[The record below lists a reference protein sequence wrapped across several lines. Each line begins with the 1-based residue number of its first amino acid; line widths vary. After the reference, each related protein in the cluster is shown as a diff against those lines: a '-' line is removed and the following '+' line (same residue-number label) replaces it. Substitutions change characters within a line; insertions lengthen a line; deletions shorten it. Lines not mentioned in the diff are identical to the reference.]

1 MKKNKATNYYRK
13 CYSTCRSCEKA
24 GSETNNEC
32 LSCDI
37 DKILNKKGNCIKN
50 CKSSNT
56 FNLEDQ
62 CYLVLINIIE
72 RFELFFELSSCFGV
86 LIYIEILIIFINFF
100 DIFSIFCIFL

>member
-56 FNLEDQ
+56 FN
-62 CYLVLINIIE
+62 
-72 RFELFFELSSCFGV
+72 
-86 LIYIEILIIFINFF
+86 
-100 DIFSIFCIFL
+100 